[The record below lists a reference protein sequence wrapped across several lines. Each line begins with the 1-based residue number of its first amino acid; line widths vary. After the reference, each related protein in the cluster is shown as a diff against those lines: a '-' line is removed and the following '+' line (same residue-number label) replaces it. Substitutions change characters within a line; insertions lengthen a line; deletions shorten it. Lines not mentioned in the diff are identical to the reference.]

1 MDPTLFIWLLIPA
14 VLIISF
20 IIINNGIIRRKN
32 MVVRAWSDV
41 ITYER
46 QKNKTLPELE
56 RVAGQYQEHEA
67 KLLEEITA
75 LRSTLARANTSDV
88 DTSQLAQIEAR
99 TQSMLGSFNIAMEA
113 YPNLEMAGVT
123 KGLMKEIS
131 ELQDNISAAIS
142 IFNGNVEAFNSGIQV
157 FPNSFVNG
165 LAAKEKP
172 YKPFENK
179 EAADSIGFSLQRE
192 N

>member
-56 RVAGQYQEHEA
+56 RVASQYQEHEA

-165 LAAKEKP
+165 MGGKQTP
-172 YKPFENK
+172 YKPFTNA
-179 EAADSIGFSLQRE
+179 EAVETIGFTLEQE
-192 N
+192 

>member
-75 LRSTLARANTSDV
+75 LRSTLSLANTSDV

-142 IFNGNVEAFNSGIQV
+142 IFNGNVEAFNSGIQI
-157 FPNSFVNG
+157 FPNNLVNG
-165 LAAKEKP
+165 MGAKQTP
-172 YKPFENK
+172 YKPFTNT
-179 EAADSIGFSLQRE
+179 EAAESIGFTLEQE
-192 N
+192 

>member
-1 MDPTLFIWLLIPA
+1 MDTSLFILLLVPA
-14 VLIISF
+14 VLIVCF

-75 LRSTLARANTSDV
+75 LRSTLARANTSDI
-88 DTSQLAQIEAR
+88 DTGQLAQIEKQ
-99 TQSMLGSFNIAMEA
+99 TQSLLGSFHVAMEA
-113 YPNLEMAGVT
+113 YPNLEMADVT
-123 KGLMKEIS
+123 KGLMREIS
-131 ELQDNISAAIS
+131 ELQDNIAAAIS

-157 FPNSFVNG
+157 FPNSLVNG
-165 LAAKEKP
+165 MGAKQTP
-172 YKPFENK
+172 YKPFTND
-179 EAADSIGFSLQRE
+179 EAVESLGFSLEQE
-192 N
+192 